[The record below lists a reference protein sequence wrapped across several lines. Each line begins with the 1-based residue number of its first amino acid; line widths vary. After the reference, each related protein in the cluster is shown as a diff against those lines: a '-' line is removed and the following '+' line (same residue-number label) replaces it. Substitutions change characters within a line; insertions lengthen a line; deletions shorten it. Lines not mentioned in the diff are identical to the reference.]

1 MTDFTE
7 IKTIREYYEHLY
19 ANKLDN
25 LNEMDKFL
33 EIHIYQI

>member
-7 IKTIREYYEHLY
+7 IKKIVNEWLY

-25 LNEMDKFL
+25 LAKIDKFL
-33 EIHIYQI
+33 KDTN